1 LKRYLAGTGTDT
13 EELKRE
19 LDVVESKVREFR
31 EYLLKLELLRR
42 EGKVT
47 DKVYQELKN
56 MYSKELEKYENELK
70 RIREELEKFE
80 VQKL

>member
-1 LKRYLAGTGTDT
+1 
-13 EELKRE
+13 
-19 LDVVESKVREFR
+19 VVESKVREFR